1 MPRQSTILQG
11 HPDPGGNRFCHALAD
26 AYAEGAVSA
35 GHKVMRVEVA
45 RLDFPML
52 RTQEEFEHGHLPETL
67 VETRDAIVS
76 AQHLVMVFPL
86 WHGTMP
92 ALLKAFLEQVM
103 RPGVA
108 LEYRK
113 HGFPRG
119 LLAGRSARSRDDGHA
134 SADLPMVL
142 SGARGARARTEHPEV
157 LWHGS
162 GPRDPTRDGRHSRRC
177 QATAVARPDPR
188 LRQAPRLSLA
198 LPRELPARSTAL
210 IFVEMTPEI

>member
-1 MPRQSTILQG
+1 MPRQSTIIQG
-11 HPDPGGNRFCHALAD
+11 HPDPGGNRFYHALAD
-26 AYAEGAVSA
+26 AYAEGAASA

-119 LLAGRSARSRDDGHA
+119 LLAGRSARIVVTMGM
-134 SADLPMVL
+134 P
-142 SGARGARARTEHPEV
+142 
-157 LWHGS
+157 
-162 GPRDPTRDGRHSRRC
+162 
-177 QATAVARPDPR
+177 
-188 LRQAPRLSLA
+188 
-198 LPRELPARSTAL
+198 AL
-210 IFVEMTPEI
+210 IYRWYFRAHGVRGLERSILRFSGMAPVRETLLGMVDTAGDAKRRQWLDRIRDCGRRLV